1 MSDVLKA
8 QRPGVNIEDFERQLY
23 ASAKPAHVADDPLA
37 ELSRIVGKADPFR
50 SVFAKPAPSSNP
62 PPDLQSF
69 RAPSLAFTP
78 PIANVA
84 ALTARASRTEPS
96 FSPQPNV
103 SPEAETGFGPNFF
116 DRSAENPRIDSD
128 EADFFS
134 HLSPGT
140 SDQPSATDYQMPE
153 VAAAAQPR
161 SGRKALVAV
170 LVVAALG
177 AAAALGIRGIDR
189 KPADGSVPVIK
200 AAQTPV
206 KVEPV
211 ASDADKAKQDEAAA
225 AKDGTVKVTTKEEVP
240 VEVVQPNGSPPIK
253 IARIIPLSGSQARP
267 PDPATTA
274 TPTTPGAPV
283 PANGYPE
290 PHTVKTVSVRP
301 DGTVI
306 GGDKVAMNTLA
317 NTVAQ
322 QPPVEADA
330 QPANVP
336 VPQSRPNLPQATA
349 APSRTPVAANSPDTT
364 IAKPVKTTTPK
375 TPTRALPSAKLP
387 VDPNAPLQL
396 TPSDAPAAKP
406 AKIAAAQPVAAADAT
421 TTATTTGDGFAAQ
434 LGTAGSEA
442 EARTLAGN
450 LRAQYGASLGG
461 QSPVVRKADVNGKTV
476 YRVRVVGLA
485 RDEAVNLCEKLKG
498 AGGQCFVAR

>member
-1 MSDVLKA
+1 M
-8 QRPGVNIEDFERQLY
+8 
-23 ASAKPAHVADDPLA
+23 
-37 ELSRIVGKADPFR
+37 
-50 SVFAKPAPSSNP
+50 
-62 PPDLQSF
+62 
-69 RAPSLAFTP
+69 
-78 PIANVA
+78 
-84 ALTARASRTEPS
+84 
-96 FSPQPNV
+96 
-103 SPEAETGFGPNFF
+103 
-116 DRSAENPRIDSD
+116 
-128 EADFFS
+128 
-134 HLSPGT
+134 
-140 SDQPSATDYQMPE
+140 
-153 VAAAAQPR
+153 PR

-177 AAAALGIRGIDR
+177 AAAALGVRGIDR
-189 KPADGSVPVIK
+189 KAADGSVPVIK

-211 ASDADKAKQDEAAA
+211 ASDADKAKQDEATAA
-225 AKDGTVKVTTKEEVP
+225 ANGTVKVTTKEEVP

-253 IARIIPLSGSQARP
+253 IARIIPLSGSQAHP
-267 PDPATTA
+267 VDPATAA

-317 NTVAQ
+317 NNAAQ
-322 QPPVEADA
+322 TPAEDVA
-330 QPANVP
+330 QPADVP
-336 VPQSRPNLPQATA
+336 VPQNRPNLPPGA
-349 APSRTPVAANSPDTT
+349 ASPSRTPVTVNSPDTAV
-364 IAKPVKTTTPK
+364 AKPVKTTTPK

-406 AKIAAAQPVAAADAT
+406 VKLAAAQPVAAADTPT
-421 TTATTTGDGFAAQ
+421 TSAADGFSAQ
-434 LGTAGSEA
+434 MGTAGSEA
-442 EARTLAGN
+442 EAKALAGT
-450 LRAQYGASLGG
+450 LRAQYSAALGG
-461 QSPVVRKADVNGKTV
+461 QSLVVRKADVNGKTV

-485 RDEAVNLCEKLKG
+485 RDEAVSLCEKLKG